1 MELARNKA
9 IKLQQ
14 KALAQPTEA
23 KKQKGLKAARKA
35 DIEVKM
41 ANRNR
46 WLVIE
51 EVDSPER
58 SKIWYNFTWVLGTHN
73 LFDFRYRVNWSQ
85 FRNSNGKCR
94 CLLSRAESTAPPPL
108 GLD

>member
-1 MELARNKA
+1 MELQRGKA
-9 IKLQQ
+9 IKLRD

-35 DIEVKM
+35 DFEFKM

-51 EVDSPER
+51 EAS
-58 SKIWYNFTWVLGTHN
+58 
-73 LFDFRYRVNWSQ
+73 
-85 FRNSNGKCR
+85 GKGPM
-94 CLLSRAESTAPPPL
+94 S
-108 GLD
+108 G